1 MSDPREGLFTSQEIM
16 QAQAEVI
23 RNLIRLLRSKE
34 TLSDK
39 DVFAIKEFSKRV
51 LDRRPETRRASEYVE
66 LMLGSLNRGESTP
79 PSGAAP
85 VSH

>member
-1 MSDPREGLFTSQEIM
+1 MSDAREGLFTSQEIM
-16 QAQAEVI
+16 QAQAEVL
-23 RNLIRLLRSKE
+23 RNLIRLLRSKDA
-34 TLSDK
+34 LSDK

-66 LMLGSLNRGESTP
+66 LMIGSLDRGGGTP